1 MVPGCA
7 GPRRSAASTAGAA
20 KDLRLVESDEGADE
34 LDVAYRDK
42 YRRYAQSILDHITSA
57 GARAAT
63 LVLVPQER

>member
-1 MVPGCA
+1 M
-7 GPRRSAASTAGAA
+7 
-20 KDLRLVESDEGADE
+20 ESDEGADE